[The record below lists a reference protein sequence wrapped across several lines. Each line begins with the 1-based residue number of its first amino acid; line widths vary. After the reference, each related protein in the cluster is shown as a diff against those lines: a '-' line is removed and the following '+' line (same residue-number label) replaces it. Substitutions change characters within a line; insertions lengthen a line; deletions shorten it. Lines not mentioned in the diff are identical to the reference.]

1 MKRVRLFRRD
11 DRDAVGVPA
20 RGRGRDLAWSLVG
33 LPVSRQPQGYAA
45 REQPVDVGQ
54 GSASAVRVAS

>member
-1 MKRVRLFRRD
+1 MKRVRLLRRD
-11 DRDAVGVPA
+11 DRNAVGVPA
-20 RGRGRDLAWSLVG
+20 RGRGRDLALSLARV
-33 LPVSRQPQGYAA
+33 LVSRQPQGHAA